1 MVANI
6 YIYSKLKNAKVENK
20 NVILTEFSYYDF
32 VVVVKDL
39 EFQVSFIFFFK
50 IIQRERERERV
61 EKNI

>member
-1 MVANI
+1 VVANI

>member
-1 MVANI
+1 M
-6 YIYSKLKNAKVENK
+6 ENK